1 MTITY
6 LKSRRYSQLSY
17 CTFWISEGPVKQLM
31 HLDRAKQ
38 KVESKRDDLQTQVQQ
53 MQEVQQPLLLHLA
66 FNMLL
71 SIIGISTWRVGFIP
85 QNAWA

>member
-1 MTITY
+1 
-6 LKSRRYSQLSY
+6 
-17 CTFWISEGPVKQLM
+17 M